1 VFLLDR
7 GRLIEKKKLGEL
19 DAPLHSHSS
28 SVDKLLDFFK
38 KNKIMFS
45 CWLSKQQQPF
55 SQVASILIINIKIK
69 NKCLDNQ
76 ASENTS

>member
-1 VFLLDR
+1 M
-7 GRLIEKKKLGEL
+7 GEL

-38 KNKIMFS
+38 KNKLMFS
-45 CWLSKQQQPF
+45 CWLSKQQPF

-76 ASENTS
+76 ASENIS